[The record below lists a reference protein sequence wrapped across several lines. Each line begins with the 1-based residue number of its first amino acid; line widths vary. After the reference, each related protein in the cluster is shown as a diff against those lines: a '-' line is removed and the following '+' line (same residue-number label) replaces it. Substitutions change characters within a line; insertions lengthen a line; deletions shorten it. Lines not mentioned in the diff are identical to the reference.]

1 MKKKL
6 LFLLLALFS
15 VGLAFAEPVDLNRAR
30 QVAVNFLK
38 STEKAAQQLTADD
51 LTDITSTTPF
61 HEFYVFRVKDNG
73 FILVSGDDRA
83 LPILGYSLDNQF
95 VSEGIPAHVKWWLDN
110 YEEQIAQLRDEDV
123 PPTESIMLQWR
134 QYTENS
140 GSPVSLDETSVAP
153 LLTTTWNQS
162 PYYNSMCPTDNSS
175 SSGHAVAGCVAIATA
190 QVMKYWNWPT
200 TGRESHSYTHSTYG
214 TLSANFATT
223 YSWSN
228 MPNSLT
234 SSSSSTQINAVA
246 KLVYHVGVAVD
257 MDYGPSSSGAVTGST
272 SLTSNSANNALVK
285 YFKYKSSLAFIS
297 MSDYTLAEWKNIII
311 SELDNSRPVIYA
323 GSGSGGHAFVCDG
336 YNSSGNFHFNWGW
349 GGWYNGYFA
358 IGSLNPSSYNFNS
371 NNRLIIGIEPNRST
385 STTATVNAVANN
397 SSYGSV
403 SGGGTYTPYTDIV
416 SLFATANS
424 GYKFTH
430 WSDGCKYNPRQF
442 YAQGGTSTFTAIF
455 EPLQGDTLTYSIGG
469 YSSTWG
475 NGGSYTWGIK
485 LPPSSLT
492 SGHNLQEVHIYIPYN
507 ATFELNVY
515 SGSSQPTTLLHTQ
528 TLSSVTTGAW
538 NTVTLSSP
546 VPISG
551 SETLWI
557 TFTATGANYPA
568 ASSKGCGNSDGFYTY
583 NGSWYSLWTTSRNYG
598 WMIRGIFHQTASTY
612 TITANANPSAGGTV
626 TGGGTYTSGST
637 CTLRATPASGY
648 SFTNW
653 KSGSTVLSTNATY
666 SFTVT
671 GNKTVTAYFTANTP
685 TSYTITATAN
695 PTAGGTVT
703 GGGTYT
709 SGSTCTLRATPAS
722 GYSFTNW
729 TSGSTVL
736 SSNPTYSFTVNSS
749 KTIKGNFTRTVS
761 CGINE
766 SDLPYTD
773 NFDSYTTST
782 TAKTGYTLPCWTLA
796 HQDVSMTDEYKPMI
810 YYGSGYAHS
819 GNYSLIL
826 NKRGIY
832 AMPCVNMDLNTLQL
846 SFYVRQ
852 TQNKYQLQVGVMT
865 DLNDTSTFVPVA
877 TINNSST
884 TDFVLHTVS
893 FANYTGL
900 GHYIAFRNT
909 LASGQSGDYSCN
921 YIDNISLSVNSSAC
935 IINSSNLPYTDNF
948 DSYTTSTT
956 AKTGIEPPC
965 WTLAH
970 QDVTM
975 TDEYKPMVYYSSAQ
989 AHSGNYS
996 LILNKRGIYT
1006 MPRVEAD
1013 VNSLKLQFYL
1023 KQTAVKYQL
1032 QVGVMSN
1039 LNDASSFVPVATL
1052 NNSSTTAS
1060 MLQTVTFESY
1070 NGLGHYIAFR
1080 NILASGNSGD
1090 YSCNYIDDLTLSVNT
1105 AACTLRVADL
1115 PFTDN
1120 FDSYTTSTT
1129 AKTGI
1134 EPPCWTLAH
1143 QDVVMTEEYKP
1154 MVYYSSTNSHSG
1166 NYSLILNKRGIYTM
1180 PYFEGTVRNL
1190 QLSMYVLQSQSKFQL
1205 QVGVM
1210 SNLDDPST
1218 FVPVATINNS
1228 STSAHVLHTVSFSSY
1243 SGNGHY
1249 IAFRNILATGYSGD
1263 FSCNYIDDITLSNTT
1278 TYTITATANPTAGG
1292 TVTGGGT
1299 FTSGSTCTLRA
1310 TPNANY
1316 TFTNWTSGST
1326 VLSTNATYSF
1336 TVTANKTIKAN
1347 FTYHAPSYTITAT
1360 ANPAAGGT
1368 VTGGGTFTSGSTCT
1382 LRATPNANYTFTNWT
1397 SGSTVLSTNS
1407 TYSFTVTSSKTI
1419 QANFT
1424 YSAPCGI
1431 SIDDLPYSDNFD
1443 SYTTSTTA
1451 KTGIMLPCW
1460 TLAHQDVSMTNEYK
1474 PMIYYSSANAHSG
1487 NYSLILNKRGIYAM
1501 PEFDGDV
1508 NTLKLQFYLKQIA
1521 AKYQLQVGVMTNLND
1536 ASSFVPVATLNN
1548 SSTTTSTLQT
1558 VTFESY
1564 NGLGH
1569 YIAFRNILAPGN
1581 SGDYSCNYIDDLTL
1595 SVNTAACTLRVA
1607 DLPYTDNFDSYTTS
1621 TTAKTGI
1628 EPPCWTL
1635 AHQDVVMTDE
1645 YKPMVYYS
1653 STNSHSGNY
1662 SLILN
1667 KRGIYT
1673 MPYFNGTVR
1682 NLQLSMYVL
1691 QSQSKFQL
1699 QVGVMSNLDDP
1710 STFLPVATINNS
1722 STSAHVLHTV
1732 SFSSYSGNGHYIA
1745 FRNILASGYSGDFS
1759 CNYIDDI
1766 TLSNPATYTITV
1778 SANPSTGGTVT
1789 GGGNYTNGSSCTLRA
1804 TPSANYTFTNWTSGS
1819 TVLSTNPIYSF
1830 IVTSSKTIKAN
1841 FTYNPP
1847 CGINVDDLPYT
1858 DNFDTY
1864 TTSTTAKTGV
1874 APNCWTLAKQDV
1886 SMTDEYKPM
1895 IYYSSA
1901 NAHSGNYS
1909 LILNKRGIYAMP
1921 QFNGNV
1927 NTLQMSFYL
1936 KQSMAKY
1943 QLQVGVMS
1951 NLNNANTFVPI
1962 ATIDNNSTGIEYVEV
1977 DFSNY
1982 TGNGQYIAFRN
1993 ILASGYTGEY
2003 SCNYIDN
2010 LTLDIRNDN
2019 CVISIADMPYSDN
2032 FDSYTTSTTTK
2043 TGVAPDCWTLVHQD
2057 VAMTDE
2063 YKPMI
2068 YYSSAHSH
2076 SGNYSLILN
2085 KRGIYAM
2092 PAVDCDV
2099 SSLQLSM
2106 YLRQTMAKYQLQVG
2120 VMTNLNDAS
2129 TFVPVATIDNGSTS
2143 TSEHVTVSFTRYTGN
2158 GRYIAFR
2165 NILASGQ
2172 SGEYSCNYIDDITL
2186 SVRCAIHNTELPW
2199 IEGFENHTTSTTAK
2213 TGVEPACWT
2222 LVQQDVS
2229 MTSEYRPMVYYD
2241 ASCAHSGNYSL
2252 ILNKRGLYAMPTVI
2266 TDVNT
2271 LQMELYVR
2279 QTQAKYQLQVGVLS
2293 DLNNAS
2299 SFVPVATINNT
2310 STTSAERHVINFSS
2324 YTGSGNYIAFRN
2336 TLASGQTGDYSC
2348 NYIDDITLRLAGSY
2362 AYDSNDSIDSKTY
2375 SATPLTASQPWIKVY
2390 PNPTSGMLT
2399 VEADQ
2404 TVLRIDVFDYTGRN
2418 VTTVEGK
2425 NTLDLSHL
2433 ASGFYTLRCTLPDRI
2448 EVRRVVKQ

>member
-73 FILVSGDDRA
+73 FILISGDDRT

-110 YEEQIAQLRDEDV
+110 YEEQIAQLRDEEV

-134 QYTENS
+134 QYSENS

-492 SGHNLQEVHIYIPYN
+492 SGHNLQEVQIYIPYN

-538 NTVTLSSP
+538 NSVTLSSP

-612 TITANANPSAGGTV
+612 TITANANPTAGGTV

-685 TSYTITATAN
+685 TSYTITANAN

-865 DLNDTSTFVPVA
+865 DLNDASTFVPVA

-935 IINSSNLPYTDNF
+935 IISSSNLPYTDNC

-970 QDVTM
+970 QDVAM
-975 TDEYKPMVYYSSAQ
+975 TDEYKPIVYYSSAQ

-996 LILNKRGIYT
+996 LILNKRGIFAMPKFNGDVSTLQLSFYVMQT
-1006 MPRVEAD
+1006 MA
-1013 VNSLKLQFYL
+1013 
-1023 KQTAVKYQL
+1023 KYQL
-1032 QVGVMSN
+1032 QVGVMSDLSN
-1039 LNDASSFVPVATL
+1039 ASTFVPVATI

-1060 MLQTVTFESY
+1060 VLQTVDFASY
-1070 NGLGHYIAFR
+1070 SGSGRYIAFR
-1080 NILASGNSGD
+1080 NVLASGQSGD
-1090 YSCNYIDDLTLSVNT
+1090 YSCNYIDDITLELRPASCPAIT
-1105 AACTLRVADL
+1105 AADL
-1115 PFTDN
+1115 PYTEN

-1129 AKTGI
+1129 AKTG
-1134 EPPCWTLAH
+1134 
-1143 QDVVMTEEYKP
+1143 Y
-1154 MVYYSSTNSHSG
+1154 
-1166 NYSLILNKRGIYTM
+1166 
-1180 PYFEGTVRNL
+1180 
-1190 QLSMYVLQSQSKFQL
+1190 
-1205 QVGVM
+1205 
-1210 SNLDDPST
+1210 
-1218 FVPVATINNS
+1218 
-1228 STSAHVLHTVSFSSY
+1228 
-1243 SGNGHY
+1243 
-1249 IAFRNILATGYSGD
+1249 
-1263 FSCNYIDDITLSNTT
+1263 
-1278 TYTITATANPTAGG
+1278 
-1292 TVTGGGT
+1292 
-1299 FTSGSTCTLRA
+1299 
-1310 TPNANY
+1310 
-1316 TFTNWTSGST
+1316 
-1326 VLSTNATYSF
+1326 
-1336 TVTANKTIKAN
+1336 
-1347 FTYHAPSYTITAT
+1347 
-1360 ANPAAGGT
+1360 
-1368 VTGGGTFTSGSTCT
+1368 
-1382 LRATPNANYTFTNWT
+1382 
-1397 SGSTVLSTNS
+1397 
-1407 TYSFTVTSSKTI
+1407 
-1419 QANFT
+1419 
-1424 YSAPCGI
+1424 
-1431 SIDDLPYSDNFD
+1431 
-1443 SYTTSTTA
+1443 
-1451 KTGIMLPCW
+1451 MLPCW
-1460 TLAHQDVSMTNEYK
+1460 TLAHQYVTMSDEQK
-1474 PMIYYSSANAHSG
+1474 PMVYYKASFAHSG
-1487 NYSLILNKRGIYAM
+1487 SYTLCLNYLGIYAM
-1501 PEFDGDV
+1501 P
-1508 NTLKLQFYLKQIA
+1508 
-1521 AKYQLQVGVMTNLND
+1521 
-1536 ASSFVPVATLNN
+1536 
-1548 SSTTTSTLQT
+1548 
-1558 VTFESY
+1558 
-1564 NGLGH
+1564 
-1569 YIAFRNILAPGN
+1569 
-1581 SGDYSCNYIDDLTL
+1581 
-1595 SVNTAACTLRVA
+1595 
-1607 DLPYTDNFDSYTTS
+1607 
-1621 TTAKTGI
+1621 
-1628 EPPCWTL
+1628 
-1635 AHQDVVMTDE
+1635 
-1645 YKPMVYYS
+1645 
-1653 STNSHSGNY
+1653 
-1662 SLILN
+1662 
-1667 KRGIYT
+1667 
-1673 MPYFNGTVR
+1673 
-1682 NLQLSMYVL
+1682 
-1691 QSQSKFQL
+1691 
-1699 QVGVMSNLDDP
+1699 
-1710 STFLPVATINNS
+1710 
-1722 STSAHVLHTV
+1722 
-1732 SFSSYSGNGHYIA
+1732 
-1745 FRNILASGYSGDFS
+1745 
-1759 CNYIDDI
+1759 
-1766 TLSNPATYTITV
+1766 
-1778 SANPSTGGTVT
+1778 
-1789 GGGNYTNGSSCTLRA
+1789 
-1804 TPSANYTFTNWTSGS
+1804 
-1819 TVLSTNPIYSF
+1819 
-1830 IVTSSKTIKAN
+1830 
-1841 FTYNPP
+1841 
-1847 CGINVDDLPYT
+1847 
-1858 DNFDTY
+1858 
-1864 TTSTTAKTGV
+1864 
-1874 APNCWTLAKQDV
+1874 
-1886 SMTDEYKPM
+1886 
-1895 IYYSSA
+1895 
-1901 NAHSGNYS
+1901 
-1909 LILNKRGIYAMP
+1909 
-1921 QFNGNV
+1921 
-1927 NTLQMSFYL
+1927 
-1936 KQSMAKY
+1936 
-1943 QLQVGVMS
+1943 
-1951 NLNNANTFVPI
+1951 
-1962 ATIDNNSTGIEYVEV
+1962 
-1977 DFSNY
+1977 
-1982 TGNGQYIAFRN
+1982 
-1993 ILASGYTGEY
+1993 
-2003 SCNYIDN
+2003 
-2010 LTLDIRNDN
+2010 
-2019 CVISIADMPYSDN
+2019 
-2032 FDSYTTSTTTK
+2032 
-2043 TGVAPDCWTLVHQD
+2043 
-2057 VAMTDE
+2057 
-2063 YKPMI
+2063 
-2068 YYSSAHSH
+2068 
-2076 SGNYSLILN
+2076 
-2085 KRGIYAM
+2085 
-2092 PAVDCDV
+2092 
-2099 SSLQLSM
+2099 
-2106 YLRQTMAKYQLQVG
+2106 
-2120 VMTNLNDAS
+2120 
-2129 TFVPVATIDNGSTS
+2129 
-2143 TSEHVTVSFTRYTGN
+2143 
-2158 GRYIAFR
+2158 
-2165 NILASGQ
+2165 
-2172 SGEYSCNYIDDITL
+2172 
-2186 SVRCAIHNTELPW
+2186 
-2199 IEGFENHTTSTTAK
+2199 
-2213 TGVEPACWT
+2213 
-2222 LVQQDVS
+2222 
-2229 MTSEYRPMVYYD
+2229 
-2241 ASCAHSGNYSL
+2241 
-2252 ILNKRGLYAMPTVI
+2252 
-2266 TDVNT
+2266 
-2271 LQMELYVR
+2271 
-2279 QTQAKYQLQVGVLS
+2279 
-2293 DLNNAS
+2293 
-2299 SFVPVATINNT
+2299 
-2310 STTSAERHVINFSS
+2310 
-2324 YTGSGNYIAFRN
+2324 
-2336 TLASGQTGDYSC
+2336 
-2348 NYIDDITLRLAGSY
+2348 
-2362 AYDSNDSIDSKTY
+2362 
-2375 SATPLTASQPWIKVY
+2375 
-2390 PNPTSGMLT
+2390 
-2399 VEADQ
+2399 
-2404 TVLRIDVFDYTGRN
+2404 
-2418 VTTVEGK
+2418 
-2425 NTLDLSHL
+2425 
-2433 ASGFYTLRCTLPDRI
+2433 
-2448 EVRRVVKQ
+2448 